1 MFNSLPFSEICQ
13 AIEELI
19 MFMVKKAIFK
29 KIFSINDVLLQNL
42 HPGST
47 VEYCLENESL

>member
-1 MFNSLPFSEICQ
+1 ML
-13 AIEELI
+13 
-19 MFMVKKAIFK
+19 MVKKAIFK

-42 HPGST
+42 HPDST